1 MSTSGVQYSPPKNDN
16 PIFNPIEF
24 LPKITVSPV
33 SANVTALQE
42 EIDII
47 NEEIITLQNEISTIG
62 LPNITIPYTATRS
75 ETLASGSQSNTATI
89 SFDAGV
95 FLVKFMAY
103 AECPQND
110 SLKYLISYFIGE
122 HGTEQQNGFYTY
134 APNGNQQ
141 FGTLTFQQQF
151 IVKLTAP
158 RSVAFYQRAATI
170 NGGNI
175 SYNSFLTQSWAL
187 MGTGSPIS
195 ILRIR

>member
-1 MSTSGVQYSPPKNDN
+1 MSISGVQYSPPKNDN
-16 PIFNPIEF
+16 PTFNPIEF
-24 LPKITVSPV
+24 LPKITSSPV
-33 SANVTALQE
+33 SADVIAIQE

-47 NEEIITLQNEISTIG
+47 NEELITLENEISTIG

-75 ETLASGSQSNTATI
+75 ETLASGTQSNTATI

-103 AECPQND
+103 AQCPSND
-110 SLKYLISYFIGE
+110 SLEYLISYFVGAN
-122 HGTEQQNGFYTY
+122 GVEQKNGFYTY

-141 FGTLTFQQQF
+141 FGTITFQQQF
-151 IVKLTAP
+151 IVKVDAP

-170 NGGNI
+170 NGGNVT
-175 SYNSFLTQSWAL
+175 YNSFLTQSWAL
-187 MGTGSPIS
+187 MGLGSPIS